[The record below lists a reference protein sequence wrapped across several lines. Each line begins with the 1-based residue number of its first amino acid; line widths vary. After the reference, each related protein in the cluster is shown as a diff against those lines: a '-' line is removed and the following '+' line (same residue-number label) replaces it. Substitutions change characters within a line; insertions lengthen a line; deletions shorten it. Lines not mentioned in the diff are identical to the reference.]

1 MPGARA
7 DGSAPRAW
15 RTPRAEGGSLGCR
28 ARAITVPG
36 TPVFTDAPE
45 YGTPGVYYR
54 QVQQGLR
61 NGPEL
66 RPGVPPVPTAQ
77 ELQDH
82 SVMRDD
88 DIGFMVA

>member
-7 DGSAPRAW
+7 DGSAPRAG
-15 RTPRAEGGSLGCR
+15 RTPRAEGGGLGCL

-36 TPVFTDAPE
+36 SPVFTDVPE

-54 QVQQGLR
+54 HVQQGLR

-66 RPGVPPVPTAQ
+66 RPGVHQPPPLRNSKT
-77 ELQDH
+77 
-82 SVMRDD
+82 
-88 DIGFMVA
+88 IP